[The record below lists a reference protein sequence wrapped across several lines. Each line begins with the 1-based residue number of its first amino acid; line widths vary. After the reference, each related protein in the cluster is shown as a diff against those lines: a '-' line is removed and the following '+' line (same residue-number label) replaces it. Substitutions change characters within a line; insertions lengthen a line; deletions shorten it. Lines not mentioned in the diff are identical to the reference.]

1 VWCSQLVPPLTTRV
15 RAQASTLFLS
25 KDLEDDSMSQSKH
38 RSAAVRRAEHTN
50 EGRESATT
58 AEGLAAQ
65 QALLIRRRG
74 TAHATTAARRLEHA
88 ARADRRAA

>member
-1 VWCSQLVPPLTTRV
+1 
-15 RAQASTLFLS
+15 
-25 KDLEDDSMSQSKH
+25 MSQSKH
-38 RSAAVRRAEHTN
+38 RSAAVRRAEHT
-50 EGRESATT
+50 EGRASATT